1 MNPLEAT
8 RRQLENRLTLTSQEE
23 VGVRQSTRWMRS
35 VTWSLIAT
43 TGFAI
48 TWLALAKTEEIVVA
62 TGKLE
67 PIGAVKEIQMPVGG
81 VARMIL
87 VKEGQRVKAGQ
98 ILMQLDTESSGQRG
112 LSLNKSMA
120 LKQSELLF
128 KQEELKRYLELNA
141 AQSRQLSK
149 QLDLDRTIL
158 GRMEQLNA
166 AGAMAE
172 LQFLNQRNKV
182 QESIGKLEQS
192 RTDRLR
198 QMAILEQQLENLRSQ
213 VSELRAQQ
221 ADSNLTLR
229 YQSIRSPV
237 DGVVFDL
244 KPTNAGYVAQT
255 STPVMKVVPNA
266 KLQAK
271 VEIASSDIGFV
282 KQGMPVDLSVDSFP
296 ASDFGVLE
304 GKVKRIGSD
313 ALPPDQAVQR
323 TDYRFPAEISLLTQE
338 LTVKNGQTLPLQV
351 GMSVQAHIKLRK
363 VTYLQLLLE
372 SFKDKTD
379 SLRRI

>member
-8 RRQLENRLTLTSQEE
+8 RRQLEHRLNLTSQEE

-43 TGFAI
+43 TGFAV

-62 TGKLE
+62 DGKLE

-81 VARMIL
+81 VAKAIL
-87 VKEGQRVKAGQ
+87 VKEGERVKAGQ

-112 LSLNKSMA
+112 LSVDKSMA
-120 LKQSELLF
+120 LKESELLF

-141 AQSRQLSK
+141 AQTRQLTK
-149 QLDLDRTIL
+149 QLELDQTIL
-158 GRMEQLNA
+158 GRMEKLNA

-192 RTDRLR
+192 QTERLR
-198 QMAILEQQLENLRSQ
+198 QIAILEQQLDNLRSQ
-213 VSELRAQQ
+213 LSDLRAQK
-221 ADSNLTLR
+221 AESNLTLR
-229 YQSIRSPV
+229 YQTIRSPV

-244 KPTNAGYVAQT
+244 KPTAIGFVAQS
-255 STPVMKVVPNA
+255 STPIMKVVPNA

-271 VEIASSDIGFV
+271 VEIANSNIGFV
-282 KQGMPVDLSVDSFP
+282 RAGMPVDLSLDSFP
-296 ASDFGVLE
+296 ATDFGVLE
-304 GKVKRIGSD
+304 GKVKQIGSD
-313 ALPPDQAVQR
+313 ALPPDQAVNR
-323 TDYRFPAEISLLTQE
+323 TVYRYPAVISLLTQE
-338 LTVKNGQTLPLQV
+338 LTVKNGQKLPLQV

>member
-8 RRQLENRLTLTSQEE
+8 RRQLEHRLKLTSQEE
-23 VGVRQSTRWMRS
+23 TGVRQSTRWMRS

-48 TWLALAKTEEIVVA
+48 TWLALAKTEEIVMA
-62 TGKLE
+62 DGKLE

-81 VARMIL
+81 VAKAIL
-87 VKEGQRVKAGQ
+87 VKEGERVKAGQ

-112 LSLNKSMA
+112 LSVDKSMA
-120 LKQSELLF
+120 LKESELLF
-128 KQEELKRYLELNA
+128 KQEELKRYLELSA
-141 AQSRQLSK
+141 AQSRQLTK
-149 QLDLDRTIL
+149 QLELDQTIL
-158 GRMEQLNA
+158 GRMEKLNA

-192 RTDRLR
+192 QTERLR
-198 QMAILEQQLENLRSQ
+198 QIAILEQQLENLRSQ
-213 VSELRAQQ
+213 LSDLRAQK

-229 YQSIRSPV
+229 YQTIRSPV

-244 KPTNAGYVAQT
+244 KPTAIGFVAQS
-255 STPVMKVVPNA
+255 STPIMKVVPNA

-271 VEIASSDIGFV
+271 VEIANSDIGFV
-282 KQGMPVDLSVDSFP
+282 RAGMPVDLSLDSFP
-296 ASDFGVLE
+296 ATDFGVLE
-304 GKVKRIGSD
+304 GKVKQIGSD
-313 ALPPDQAVQR
+313 ALPPDQALNRSV
-323 TDYRFPAEISLLTQE
+323 YRYPAVISLLTQE
-338 LTVKNGQTLPLQV
+338 LTVKNGQKLPLQV